1 MNNIFYFVIS
11 KSEQMKSILFIIGI
25 VPFFLFS
32 QQVTISGYIEDEQ
45 TGEKLIGASIFEL
58 KSKKGT
64 TSNTYGFYSITLPS
78 DSLMLQFSYVGYTS
92 IVQKIESGKN
102 VKLNIRLKPS
112 IELKEFEVTDNAVKI
127 EQNTQMSTI
136 ELQMDMV
143 KSLPVL
149 LGEKDILKTIQL
161 LPGVQSGSEGSSG
174 IYVRGG
180 GPDQNLILLDGVPVY
195 NASHLFG
202 FFSIFNTDAINSVEL
217 IKGGFPSRYGGR
229 LSSVIDIRMKE
240 GNMKEIKGEGS
251 VGLISSK
258 FTLEG
263 PIKKDKTSFIVSG
276 RRTYID
282 LLAKPLINKYAGD
295 NGSGGYFFYD
305 FNTKLNHKFSDKSR
319 LYISNYLGDDK
330 FYAKTKYEHSDNNV
344 KYESKSSSDLK
355 WGNIISALRWN
366 YQFNDKLFSNTT
378 LTYSRYRF
386 NVGFSEET
394 TRTENNTKTKDGFSY
409 DYFSGI
415 YDWGG
420 KIDFYYIPHV
430 DHYMRFGAG
439 ETYHTFTPGVN
450 QIKMNDTQ
458 FNLDTTF
465 GSQKKFAH
473 EFFAYL
479 EDDFVVT
486 PLLKVNVG
494 VHTSGFMVSQKTYTS
509 LQPRV
514 SLRYLLSEH
523 SSVKASYSKM
533 TQFIHLLSNSSIG
546 LPTDLWLPVTD
557 TIKPLYSNQFAM
569 GYAHT
574 FKSKYSF
581 SVEAYYKNMQNIIE
595 YKEGA
600 SFLGTDKDWQQK
612 VEMGKGWAYGIETFI
627 EKKTGKTTGWVGYTL
642 SWSNRQF
649 ENLNFGKIFPYRYDR
664 RHDVGIAVTHWF
676 NEKVDVGIVWVYGTG
691 NAVTLGMEK
700 YQYAQTEYGYT
711 SFQEIEHITERN
723 NYRIPAYHR
732 LDMGVNMHKKKKL
745 WERTWSIGVYNIYNR
760 KNPFY
765 IYFSYNNHNERVL
778 KQISLFPLI
787 PSFTY
792 SFKF

>member
-1 MNNIFYFVIS
+1 MYKYLLIF
-11 KSEQMKSILFIIGI
+11 LFF
-25 VPFFLFS
+25 PFFIFS
-32 QQVTISGYIEDEQ
+32 QNITVSGYIEDEN
-45 TGEKLIGASIFEL
+45 TGEKLIGATIYEL

-64 TSNTYGFYSITLPS
+64 TSNSYGFYSITLPT
-78 DSLMLQFSYVGYTS
+78 DSLILQFSYVGYS
-92 IVQKIESGKN
+92 SFFHKVNQSEN
-102 VKLNIRLKPS
+102 LKLNVQLKPS
-112 IELKEFEVTDNAVKI
+112 IELMEFEVTDNAIKI

-149 LGEKDILKTIQL
+149 LGEKDIMKTIQL

-202 FFSIFNTDAINSVEL
+202 FFSVFNTDAINNVEL

-251 VGLISSK
+251 IGLISSK

-263 PIKKDKTSFIVSG
+263 PIIKDKTSFIVSA

-282 LLAKPLINKYAGD
+282 ILAKPLIKKYAGD
-295 NGSGGYFFYD
+295 NGTGGYFFYD
-305 FNTKLNHKFSDKSR
+305 FNTKFNHKFSDKSR
-319 LYISNYLGDDK
+319 LYFSNYLGDDK
-330 FYAKTKYEHSDNNV
+330 FYATTKYSYSNGADT
-344 KYESKSSSDLK
+344 YESKASSTLK

-378 LTYSRYRF
+378 LTFSRYRF
-386 NVGFSEET
+386 NTGFSEET
-394 TRTENNTKTKDGFSY
+394 TRIQNGNKTKDGFSY

-430 DHYMRFGAG
+430 DHYIRFGAG

-450 QIKMNDTQ
+450 QLKMNDVQ
-458 FNLDTTF
+458 INLDTTF

-473 EFFAYL
+473 EYFAYI
-479 EDDFVVT
+479 EDDFVIT
-486 PLLKVNVG
+486 PLLKVNTG
-494 VHTSGFMVSQKTYTS
+494 IHFSGFQVSDKPYFS
-509 LQPRV
+509 IQPRV
-514 SLRYLLSEH
+514 STRYLLSEN
-523 SSVKASYSKM
+523 SSLKASYSRM
-533 TQFIHLLSNSSIG
+533 TQFIHLLSNTSIG

-557 TIKPLYSNQFAM
+557 TIKPLYSNQVAL

-574 FKSKYSF
+574 FKNKYSF
-581 SVEAYYKNMQNIIE
+581 STEIYYKTMQNIIE

-612 VEMGKGWAYGIETFI
+612 VEMGKGWAYGLEMFI
-627 EKKTGKTTGWVGYTL
+627 EKKSGKTTGWVGYTL

-649 ENLNFGKIFPYRYDR
+649 ENLNFGKTFPYRYDR
-664 RHDVGIAVTHWF
+664 RHDVSVAVTHRF
-676 NEKVDVGIVWVYGTG
+676 NEKVDVGLVWVYGTG

-700 YQYAQTEYGYT
+700 YNYSQTEYGYT
-711 SFQEIEHITERN
+711 SMQEIEHITERN
-723 NYRIPAYHR
+723 NYRMPAYHR
-732 LDMGVNMHKKKKL
+732 LDIGVNMHKKKKL

-760 KNPFY
+760 MNPFY
-765 IYFSYNNHNERVL
+765 IYFSYNDNNEKVL
-778 KQISLFPLI
+778 KQISLFPFI